1 MNTSLVPPLPRDI
14 PAVLIQALVDPCTS
28 TWLRE
33 AIISNALR
41 DPVDA
46 RRDVAKLLEVMEA
59 WLDVE
64 IDLQVSDANRREY
77 DLLLEIHDYPIPT

>member
-1 MNTSLVPPLPRDI
+1 MNSLLVPPLPRDI
-14 PAVLIQALVDPCTS
+14 PTILVQVLADPGTS

-64 IDLQVSDANRREY
+64 IELQVSDANRREY
-77 DLLLEIHDYPIPT
+77 DLLLEIHDYPFPT